1 MTTHGSNTSLLALT
15 ARIVEAHVK
24 NNEVEVAELARLIAD
39 VYRAVAGH
47 GAAADASRPPTPA
60 VPVAESITP
69 QYLIC
74 LENGKKLKM
83 LKRHLMRAFNMTPA
97 DYRARWN
104 LPGNYPM
111 VAPNYAKRR
120 SVLAKNL
127 GFGKHSGRSAGAKQP
142 ARARIAK
149 VAR

>member
-1 MTTHGSNTSLLALT
+1 MSAHDGNTSLLALT
-15 ARIVEAHVK
+15 ARIVEAHIK

-47 GAAADASRPPTPA
+47 GPAANASPQPTPA

-74 LENGKKLKM
+74 LENGKKFKM
-83 LKRHLMRAFNMTPA
+83 LKRHLMRAFNMTPE

-120 SVLAKNL
+120 SVLARDL
-127 GFGKHSGRSAGAKQP
+127 GFGKHRARGAGAKQP
-142 ARARIAK
+142 ARARKAK